1 MRWVVGRRSPEWVL
15 AMIRSLPEVA
25 EAMPDFSF
33 EITSAEDKAF
43 VAKNLRTAL
52 RGFPEI
58 LDEGRN
64 EGLGPLE
71 HQFSRRLGRP
81 LTEAEH
87 ATLVARLRTHGP
99 DRLGD
104 VVLDLS
110 RDELALWLVDPAA
123 R

>member
-1 MRWVVGRRSPEWVL
+1 MADFPFETPSPEDVARGDAIFRNYVN
-15 AMIRSLPEVA
+15 AMLRA
-25 EAMPDFSF
+25 YPD
-33 EITSAEDKAF
+33 
-43 VAKNLRTAL
+43 V
-52 RGFPEI
+52 
-58 LDEGRN
+58 LDEARL

-87 ATLVARLRTHGP
+87 ATLVARLLTHGP

-110 RDELALWLVDPAA
+110 RDDLALWLVDPAA